1 MIMRKADADTE
12 AGVMPS
18 KELVTAM
25 TSYNEEMAK
34 AGALRDGQGLRPS
47 SQGARVKFSAGKA
60 HVVDG
65 PFTETKELVA
75 GFTLIEVASM
85 EEALEWVRRW
95 PVLDGDGEVEVELR
109 PIYEPGDLG
118 IPTTAQEG

>member
-1 MIMRKADADTE
+1 
-12 AGVMPS
+12 MPS
-18 KELVTAM
+18 VELVTAM
-25 TSYNEEMAK
+25 TSYNEAMAK
-34 AGALRDGQGLRPS
+34 AGVLRDGQGLRPS
-47 SQGARVKFSAGKA
+47 SQGARVKFSAGKP

-109 PIYEPGDLG
+109 PIYEPEDPG

>member
-1 MIMRKADADTE
+1 
-12 AGVMPS
+12 
-18 KELVTAM
+18 
-25 TSYNEEMAK
+25 
-34 AGALRDGQGLRPS
+34 
-47 SQGARVKFSAGKA
+47 VKFSAGKP

-109 PIYEPGDLG
+109 PIYEPEDPG
-118 IPTTAQEG
+118 IPTTAQEGRR